1 MKLFRRKQHTALE
14 QIQQQAQKDA
24 RVIQDM
30 GAQLD
35 ELTAQLLNRNAQTV
49 AQLSK

>member
-1 MKLFRRKQHTALE
+1 MKLFRHKQTALE

-24 RVIQDM
+24 REIQQM

-49 AQLSK
+49 AQLIK